1 MKTEDLLRALAAD
14 AKQTHTAF
22 DRFALLA
29 LAGSVAAAAVFF
41 VPFLGLRP
49 DFTGAVA
56 TPRFLFKLAV
66 VMLLAVAAAGLLLR
80 TGSPGA
86 RLSLWLLVAAA
97 ALAILVTGV
106 VTELAVVPP
115 SAWLANLR
123 GSNWLFCLM
132 VIPALALPPLA
143 ILLGALRY
151 GAPSNPTLAGAIAG
165 LAASGIA
172 AVFYALNC
180 DNDSPLFVATWY
192 SLAIGSVVLAGSFA
206 GSRLLRW

>member
-14 AKQTHTAF
+14 AKQTRTAF

-29 LAGSVAAAAVFF
+29 LAGGVAAAAAFF

-66 VMLLAVAAAGLLLR
+66 VALLAVAAAGLLLR
-80 TGSPGA
+80 AGSPGA
-86 RLSLWLLVAAA
+86 RLLPWRLVAAA
-97 ALAILVTGV
+97 ALAMLVIGV
-106 VTELAVVPP
+106 AAEMAVVAP

-123 GSNWLFCLM
+123 GSNWLFCLT

-151 GAPSNPTLAGAIAG
+151 GAPTSPKLAGAIAG

-172 AVFYALNC
+172 ATFYALNC

-192 SLAIGSVVLAGSFA
+192 TLAIGAVVLAGSFA